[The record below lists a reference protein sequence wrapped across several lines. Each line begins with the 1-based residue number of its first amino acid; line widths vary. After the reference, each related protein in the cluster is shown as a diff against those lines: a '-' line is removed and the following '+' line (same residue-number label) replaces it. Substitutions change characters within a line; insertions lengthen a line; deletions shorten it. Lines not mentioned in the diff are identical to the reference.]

1 MIEYT
6 EVKSS
11 MIAAVGYDWDTDQ
24 IGIKFTNGKEYI
36 YSDSDTHRVSPEF
49 FDEMLKSDSIGKFYN
64 AQVKGKLSG
73 SEVAAQQQ
81 TALVEQ
87 SKPVEAPI
95 VEQFK
100 HETVAQDAFATPEQA
115 IATAQSTG
123 TALATIVIRTAED
136 RAAAGERL
144 MQIATERKKRVDYF
158 APLKRLAKAAHD
170 AICQKEHEALA
181 PLNVADAQVRSALR
195 LYDDA
200 EERARKAEEERLR
213 KIERERVEAEAKRAS
228 EEAALV
234 DAQIAAS
241 EGRHDEA
248 EQILANPL
256 PFAPEAPRG
265 IILEKA
271 VPKTEGLN
279 DRFVWDFTVDNLDQ
293 IPVQY
298 LKREANRQAILAIV
312 KNLGYNHGIPGIT
325 VQKVRDYTTRTSS
338 RTKKSA

>member
-1 MIEYT
+1 MIEYQ

-24 IGIKFTNGKEYI
+24 IGVKFTNGKEYI

-64 AQVKGKLSG
+64 ANVKGKLG
-73 SEVAAQQQ
+73 GTEVTGQQLPAA
-81 TALVEQ
+81 E
-87 SKPVEAPI
+87 KPAEKPAPI

-100 HETVAQDAFATPEQA
+100 QEMTMQETFATPEQA
-115 IATAQSTG
+115 IETAQQQG
-123 TALATIVIRTAED
+123 TALATIVIKTTAD

-144 MQIATERKKRVDYF
+144 MQIATERKRRIDYF

-181 PLNVADAQVRSALR
+181 PLSLADAQVRSALR

-200 EERARKAEEERLR
+200 EERARKAEEARLR
-213 KIERERVEAEAKRAS
+213 EIERQRVEAEAKKAS
-228 EEAALV
+228 EDAAII

-248 EQILANPL
+248 ELILSNPL
-256 PFAPEAPRG
+256 PFAPEAPKG
-265 IILEKA
+265 IVLEKQ
-271 VPKTEGLN
+271 VPKTEGLG
-279 DRFVWDFTVDNLDQ
+279 DRFTWDFTVDDLNK
-293 IPVQY
+293 IPRHF
-298 LKREANRQAILAIV
+298 LNIEPNRAAIV
-312 KNLGYNHGIPGIT
+312 AVLKKQGEHHGIPGIT
-325 VQKVRDYTTRTSS
+325 AVKQRDYTTRTAS
-338 RTKKSA
+338 RQKKSA